1 MGPTDLLPGSHF
13 VFSMHNNMGHYGGIQ
28 GSVHAVL
35 PAGSIFLTV
44 YNIWHRRSAST
55 GHGVR
60 NNLKYNYWRT
70 VPPAR
75 DWIIEPDFDVAA
87 ADYSF
92 GGFLSTEVSTGSSS
106 ETSSTPPRCFCGC
119 AGSRTSSVSRA
130 VRDGRSPPTRLAG
143 PTAYQQAWDRSANG
157 A

>member
-1 MGPTDLLPGSHF
+1 
-13 VFSMHNNMGHYGGIQ
+13 MGHYGGIQ
-28 GSVHAVL
+28 GSVHAFL

-60 NNLKYNYWRT
+60 NNLKHNYWRT

-92 GGFLSTEVSTGSSS
+92 GGFLSTEVPT
-106 ETSSTPPRCFCGC
+106 FQQQF
-119 AGSRTSSVSRA
+119 
-130 VRDGRSPPTRLAG
+130 RDLFDSAEMLLWLRGESDKFRLKG
-143 PTAYQQAWDRSANG
+143 GQG
-157 A
+157 

>member
-1 MGPTDLLPGSHF
+1 MGPTELLPGSHF
-13 VFSMHNNMGHYGGIQ
+13 VFSMDNNMGHYGGIQ
-28 GSVHAVL
+28 GSVHAFL

-92 GGFLSTEVSTGSSS
+92 GGFLSTEVPT
-106 ETSSTPPRCFCGC
+106 FQQQF
-119 AGSRTSSVSRA
+119 
-130 VRDGRSPPTRLAG
+130 RDLFDSAEMLLWLRGESDKFRLKG
-143 PTAYQQAWDRSANG
+143 GQG
-157 A
+157 